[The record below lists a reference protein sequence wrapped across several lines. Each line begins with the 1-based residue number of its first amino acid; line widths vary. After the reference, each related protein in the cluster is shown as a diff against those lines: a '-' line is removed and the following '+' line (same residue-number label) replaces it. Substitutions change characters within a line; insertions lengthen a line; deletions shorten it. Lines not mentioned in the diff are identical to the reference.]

1 MVNLPMGSRP
11 RVVACGLAEHG
22 LRGVETWELPKL
34 WCLHLYFYKVEM
46 KVAGRTFAIV
56 PGAVTLIPPGER
68 IVYQYSGHRYRHFY
82 ILFSAG
88 HKSTMA
94 KVPLMQHLPQ
104 ARDEMLDRL
113 QNIQR
118 ILTHN
123 RAHAEILLWG
133 LLWDLAE
140 SGLQDAQE
148 GEHAHPLI
156 RQVEQFVESRL
167 PGKVTAGDVASYTG
181 VSMTHVNRVVKACC
195 GLTTIRF
202 IKRQRLQRPYRL
214 LIHSTMPIKLIA
226 AESGIDDLQQFNK
239 LMRAEY
245 GYSPRELRAAHNL
258 KNTRQT
264 WMTERE

>member
-1 MVNLPMGSRP
+1 MVNLPLGSRP
-11 RVVACGLAEHG
+11 QVVACGLAEHG
-22 LRGVETWELPKL
+22 SRGAETFELPKL

-46 KVAGRTFAIV
+46 KVAGRTFDIV

-88 HKSTMA
+88 HKTTLA

-113 QNIQR
+113 QNMQR

-140 SGLQDAQE
+140 SGVQNARED
-148 GEHAHPLI
+148 GHAHPLI
-156 RQVEQFVESRL
+156 KRVEQFVESRL
-167 PGKVTAGDVASYTG
+167 PGKVTASDVAGYAG
-181 VSMTHVNRVVKACC
+181 MSMTHVNRVVKACC
-195 GLTTIRF
+195 GLTTIQF
-202 IKRQRLQRPYRL
+202 IKKLRLQRAYRL
-214 LIHSTMPIKLIA
+214 LIHSTMPVKLIA
-226 AESGIDDLQQFNK
+226 AESGIEDLQQFNK

-245 GYSPRELRAAHNL
+245 GNSPRELRAAHNL
-258 KNTRQT
+258 KSAKQT
-264 WMTERE
+264 WATERE